1 MTANKGVCS
10 FVTFGVV
17 LARLC
22 VTCHGGKVKV
32 GLDGDWFGPF
42 AGCSCVVPFDCLLQ

>member
-32 GLDGDWFGPF
+32 GLDIYSDWLGPF
-42 AGCSCVVPFDCLLQ
+42 ACVMALACFLQ